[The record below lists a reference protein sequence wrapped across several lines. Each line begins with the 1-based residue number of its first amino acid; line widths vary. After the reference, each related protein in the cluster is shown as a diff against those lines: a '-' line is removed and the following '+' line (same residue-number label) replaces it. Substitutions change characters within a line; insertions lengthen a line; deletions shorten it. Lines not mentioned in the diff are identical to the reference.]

1 MKLKLKKVVL
11 AIGLTVCVVP
21 AAYAVWPVTDA
32 TLIQITQQMSSGVQQ
47 LLGQILQQLKQLTA
61 EQSASATKV
70 AETVSQNTDNTIQ
83 RGLDTQKE
91 ISTQSANKN
100 TRTPIDPCANGA
112 RGIADPNFDK
122 AQPGYASG
130 GIQPRFGSGQGTANM
145 PSTGSGNLDKAIKI
159 AGGLQSVPTPENQA
173 LLAQEGACSVY
184 AAGQR
189 QQSCTAAGTKT
200 GNVVFPNADV
210 RADTLFDGAQ
220 TAADTGKISQVFS
233 PAQIAAAT
241 AYMRNIS
248 NPIALREL
256 TPAEAKSEE
265 GRKYFALRDAH
276 AARLDLA
283 TRPSI
288 EWLNNKTKYKA
299 TIPILQAMLDGQG
312 ASASYLQTQLP
323 LVAPDWKNEGVSLDQ
338 LMSIEAARRYQ
349 NADWIKEIAQT
360 SDPMTLQREQLM
372 INALMVDLT
381 TKQLLEQRKGNVLL
395 GAIYQAS
402 LNKDFM
408 PEVIAQHKRA
418 TAPR

>member
-1 MKLKLKKVVL
+1 M
-11 AIGLTVCVVP
+11 
-21 AAYAVWPVTDA
+21 
-32 TLIQITQQMSSGVQQ
+32 
-47 LLGQILQQLKQLTA
+47 
-61 EQSASATKV
+61 
-70 AETVSQNTDNTIQ
+70 
-83 RGLDTQKE
+83 
-91 ISTQSANKN
+91 
-100 TRTPIDPCANGA
+100 
-112 RGIADPNFDK
+112 
-122 AQPGYASG
+122 
-130 GIQPRFGSGQGTANM
+130 
-145 PSTGSGNLDKAIKI
+145 
-159 AGGLQSVPTPENQA
+159 
-173 LLAQEGACSVY
+173 
-184 AAGQR
+184 
-189 QQSCTAAGTKT
+189 
-200 GNVVFPNADV
+200 
-210 RADTLFDGAQ
+210 
-220 TAADTGKISQVFS
+220 
-233 PAQIAAAT
+233 
-241 AYMRNIS
+241 
-248 NPIALREL
+248 REL

-372 INALMVDLT
+372 INALMVDLS